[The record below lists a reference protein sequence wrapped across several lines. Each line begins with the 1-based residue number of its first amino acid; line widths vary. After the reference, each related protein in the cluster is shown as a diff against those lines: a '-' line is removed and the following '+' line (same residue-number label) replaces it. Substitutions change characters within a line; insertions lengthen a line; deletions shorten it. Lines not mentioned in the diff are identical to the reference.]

1 MNQDIM
7 NYIMQKMSSV
17 LDRGQKLR
25 LEKVLYDIYLQQDV
39 EDLDEIDNR
48 QLLEKFLAAESLEGR
63 STGTLNYY
71 QFTIEKM
78 FSAINKDA
86 REITTD
92 ELRNYLSKYQL
103 EKNVSKVT
111 IDNIRRNLSSF
122 FHG

>member
-48 QLLEKFLAAESLEGR
+48 QLLEKFLAAKSLEGR

>member
-1 MNQDIM
+1 M

-48 QLLEKFLAAESLEGR
+48 QLLEKFLAAKSLEGR